1 MRKMVTQIEIT
12 QYNEGHSC
20 RTGLKSFLPVS
31 YLNNTETRPIK
42 TESLWR
48 VYQHVIG
55 SQFNSNPYYETTLG
69 VSTTMSDV

>member
-42 TESLWR
+42 TESL
-48 VYQHVIG
+48 
-55 SQFNSNPYYETTLG
+55 
-69 VSTTMSDV
+69 